1 MMLAYPDVFPS
12 DAALELYR
20 IVKSGDVQAHRRA
33 GFLAAAELALFAGGQ
48 VFHDEEQPAAAHAV
62 TDDDDEGEE
71 KPKKSRQGAG
81 GRTTRVSPKDEDGIL
96 EALHSHGMSRL
107 KKGGGEPA
115 AHSPM
120 AFSVPPGVLLEYVLK
135 LLKLFVD

>member
-1 MMLAYPDVFPS
+1 MLAYPDVFPS

-33 GFLAAAELALFAGGQ
+33 GFLAATELALFAGGQ
-48 VFHDEEQPAAAHAV
+48 VFHDEEQPQAAHAV
-62 TDDDDEGEE
+62 TDDEDAGEE
-71 KPKKSRQGAG
+71 KPRRGKRGKAKGPHQS
-81 GRTTRVSPKDEDGIL
+81 DEEIL
-96 EALHSHGMSRL
+96 EALHSHGMARL

-120 AFSVPPGVLLEYVLK
+120 AFPVPPGVLLEYVLK